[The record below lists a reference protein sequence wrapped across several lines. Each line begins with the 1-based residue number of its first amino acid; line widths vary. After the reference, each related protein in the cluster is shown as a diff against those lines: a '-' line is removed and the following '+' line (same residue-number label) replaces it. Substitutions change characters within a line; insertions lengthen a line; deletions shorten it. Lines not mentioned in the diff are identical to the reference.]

1 MGYARFERKSERMGP
16 MNKKKWIIAIVV
28 VAVAAGATGLWKM
41 QSTETPIEAQE
52 TETMTLE
59 ATTVEERLLLTGVVT
74 AETELVQSDLI
85 GELVEIKVANGDY
98 VQEGDV
104 LFLIEP
110 EDLTVSIAEAE
121 ASLETA
127 KRNLDQAQIDGGQSV
142 QNAFLQAESSYV
154 QAKLDYEIQLQ
165 LFELGTVSETAVES
179 AKTAMFKAQSA
190 YISAKAEWTTYSAQ
204 EEIASL
210 TAKVLRAEETL
221 ENLMEQVDGMEV
233 KAPVTGIV
241 SAVDLKVGDELANGT
256 KLAEVTDTD
265 HLTVEASVS
274 EYDIGKLSL
283 GQTIEVAPIADDES
297 IGIATISYISPK
309 GTIGNSDTT
318 FDIEAVVEDKS
329 DELRANVTVNLD
341 ILVAQAKDVL
351 AVPYEALI
359 TNGARSMLMVQ
370 QGEDFMPIPV
380 SQGVKGDL
388 YVEVSSPDLQT
399 GSVIQI
405 PSTSVAAMQQ
415 RVPGMMPGA
424 GMGNGANR
432 PSGGAGGNKQ

>member
-1 MGYARFERKSERMGP
+1 
-16 MNKKKWIIAIVV
+16 MNKKKWIIVILV
-28 VAVAAGATGLWKM
+28 VAVAAGAVGIWRT
-41 QSTETPIEAQE
+41 QSSETAIEVDQ

-74 AETELVQSDLI
+74 AETEIVQADLV
-85 GELVEIKVANGDY
+85 GELVEMKVANGDY

-104 LFLIEP
+104 LLVIEP
-110 EDLTVSIAEAE
+110 EDLTVSIAEAQ

-127 KRNLDQAQIDGGQSV
+127 KRNLDQAQADGGQSV
-142 QNAFLQAESSYV
+142 QNTFLQAESSYV

-179 AKTAMFKAQSA
+179 AKTAMFKAQST
-190 YISAKAEWTTYSAQ
+190 YISAQAEWSTYSVQ

-221 ENLMEQVDGMEV
+221 ENLMEQADGMEV

-241 SAVDLKVGDELANGT
+241 SALDLKVGDEVANGS
-256 KLAEVTDTD
+256 KLAEVTDTE

-274 EYDIGKLSL
+274 EYDIGKLSV

-297 IGIATISYISPK
+297 ISIATITYISPK

-318 FDIEAVVEDKS
+318 FDIEAVVEEKNDQ
-329 DELRANVTVNLD
+329 LRANVTVNLD
-341 ILVAQAKDVL
+341 VLVAQATNVL

-359 TNGARSMLMVQ
+359 TNGDRTMLMVQ

-388 YVEVSSPDLQT
+388 YVEVSSPELEN

-415 RVPGMMPGA
+415 RVPGMMGG
-424 GMGNGANR
+424 GMGNGSNR
-432 PSGGAGGNKQ
+432 PNGSGGGNKQ

>member
-1 MGYARFERKSERMGP
+1 
-16 MNKKKWIIAIVV
+16 MNKKKWIIVILV
-28 VAVAAGATGLWKM
+28 VAVAAGAVGIWRT
-41 QSTETPIEAQE
+41 QSSETAIEVDQ

-74 AETELVQSDLI
+74 AETEIVQADLV
-85 GELVEIKVANGDY
+85 GELVEMKVANGDY

-104 LFLIEP
+104 LLVIEP
-110 EDLTVSIAEAE
+110 EDLTVSIAEAQ

-127 KRNLDQAQIDGGQSV
+127 KRNLDQAQADGGQSV
-142 QNAFLQAESSYV
+142 QNTFLQAESSYV

-165 LFELGTVSETAVES
+165 LFDLGTVSETAVES
-179 AKTAMFKAQSA
+179 AKTAMFKAQST
-190 YISAKAEWTTYSAQ
+190 YISAQAEWSTYSVQ

-221 ENLMEQVDGMEV
+221 ENLMEQADGMEV

-241 SAVDLKVGDELANGT
+241 SALDLKVGDEVANGS
-256 KLAEVTDTD
+256 KLAEVTDTE

-274 EYDIGKLSL
+274 EYDIGKLSV

-297 IGIATISYISPK
+297 ISIATITYISPK

-318 FDIEAVVEDKS
+318 FDIEAVVEEKNDQ
-329 DELRANVTVNLD
+329 LRANVTVNLD
-341 ILVAQAKDVL
+341 VLVAQATNVL

-359 TNGARSMLMVQ
+359 TNGDRTMLMVQ

-388 YVEVSSPDLQT
+388 YVEVSSPELEN

-415 RVPGMMPGA
+415 RVPGMMGG
-424 GMGNGANR
+424 GMGNGSNR
-432 PSGGAGGNKQ
+432 PNGSGGGNKQ